1 MLHPLRSLLLF
12 VAALAASWPVLAQ
25 PAEKWATAWTASV
38 QGPYPIGNPSAQPD
52 QRFAFP
58 SPETGARDQTF
69 RLVVRPDIW
78 GRQARFRFSNAL
90 GTKPLTVDG
99 AFVGLHYGSAAIV
112 SVSEDARGR
121 GQCWTRIYARRKGFP
136 QVIHSAKRFAGPT
149 GLEEYLGRGLG
160 MALRLEALSDGLAFV
175 SDHYFLQLG
184 SRRLRLPRWLGPGQA
199 RITHRQVAGP
209 SFLFELTIEH
219 RWAGRLLHQQVI
231 FEDVE

>member
-1 MLHPLRSLLLF
+1 MSVSVLKLSDGRFSHKDADLH
-12 VAALAASWPVLAQ
+12 
-25 PAEKWATAWTASV
+25 
-38 QGPYPIGNPSAQPD
+38 D
-52 QRFAFP
+52 
-58 SPETGARDQTF
+58 
-69 RLVVRPDIW
+69 
-78 GRQARFRFSNAL
+78 ARFRALLRRSEWKALPPEVQKRFSKRLCGAETAL
-90 GTKPLTVDG
+90 YRGIVVEMRMSPFGWILAQACRLFGGPLPLSRE
-99 AFVGLHYGSAAIV
+99 AGSAAIV